1 MSVVNELLHGLKDK
15 ASEEELREIMESH
28 SLTLIK
34 LLAVSYYEL
43 NYSHLIARENEERL
57 DYQ

>member
-1 MSVVNELLHGLKDK
+1 MSVVNELFNGLKEK
-15 ASEEELREIMESH
+15 ASEEELREIMENY

-43 NYSHLIARENEERL
+43 NYSHLIARDQEVRL
-57 DYQ
+57 EYQ